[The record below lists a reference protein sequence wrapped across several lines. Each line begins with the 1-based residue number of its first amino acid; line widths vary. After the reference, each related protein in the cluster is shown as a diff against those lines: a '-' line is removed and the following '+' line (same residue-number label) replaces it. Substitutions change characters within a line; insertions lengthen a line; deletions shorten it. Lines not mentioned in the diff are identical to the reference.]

1 MEAHAYPCP
10 ALSPKFQLAHLIR
23 RDPMMYLPEIV
34 RFLPLLS
41 RSSSR
46 LVDKGPSPFLGPCG
60 GGCDRPLSVSL
71 ILDLRLLGTR
81 EGSGAVGAL
90 GGGPLGGSRPSRC
103 RSRPELISPL
113 LLRSP
118 VLLPPPAIAR
128 GAEGAAGTR
137 PFGASGIFFS
147 EAGFI

>member
-1 MEAHAYPCP
+1 MHPFP
-10 ALSPKFQLAHLIR
+10 ALYPDLQFARLMCRNQ
-23 RDPMMYLPEIV
+23 MMNLPETV
-34 RFLPLLS
+34 RFLPPFS

-46 LVDKGPSPFLGPCG
+46 LAEEDPSPLLGPWG
-60 GGCDRPLSVSL
+60 GGCDSPDSVSL

-90 GGGPLGGSRPSRC
+90 SGGPLGGSRTSRC

-118 VLLPPPAIAR
+118 VPFPPPAIAR

-147 EAGFI
+147 EVGFIQDV